1 MSEESRNWV
10 APCGL
15 YCGACT
21 IRLAG
26 KSGNRQL
33 MEEIAL
39 ALTARQG
46 QAIRVDDLACEGCLS
61 NEVVAIVCRD
71 CALRACALEK
81 EVGHCSCCPEYP
93 CQAIVDFSRDGLPH
107 HAEVPENISRQREVG
122 RDSWADEQDKR
133 WRCWHCEQAISW
145 YDSQCPAC
153 GSPLGAQFTPPQT

>member
-1 MSEESRNWV
+1 MAEDRRNWV

-46 QAIRVDDLACEGCLS
+46 QSIQADDLACEGCLS
-61 NEVVAIVCRD
+61 DEKVAIVCRD
-71 CALRACALEK
+71 CDLRACAMEK
-81 EVGHCSCCPEYP
+81 GVRHCSSCSEYP
-93 CQAIVDFSRDGLPH
+93 CQAIVDFSNDGLPH
-107 HAEVPENISRQREVG
+107 HAEVTENICRQLEIG
-122 RDSWADEQDKR
+122 LEAWADEQEKR
-133 WRCWHCEQAISW
+133 WRCPQCGRVISW
-145 YDSQCPAC
+145 YDSQCSAC
-153 GSPLGAQFTPPQT
+153 GSPLSPQFAPPQM